1 MADSDGGYVFR
12 LPDLGEGAVEAE
24 IVAWRVELGAEVRE
38 DDLLVEVMTDKAT
51 MEITSPV
58 SGRLVSRKGKVGE
71 SLPVGS
77 VLAVFETDAAT
88 SGAAEVRD
96 AAEVPGTD
104 AVDRAAV
111 APAVPAEEDDEP
123 FYERDYRSSAATPE
137 PHGAKPIA
145 APAVRKRAEDLRLDL
160 ATIAGTGPEGRI
172 THADLDTRLTA
183 SAPVARSTSSAARPD
198 EQVKVVGL
206 RRKIAEKMAESKRR
220 IPHYAYVEELDVTEL
235 EALRAHLN
243 ARFAKDRSKLTL
255 LPFLITALAKALAD
269 YPQINATYDDE
280 AGVLTRHGAVHVGL
294 ATQTPNGL
302 MVPVIR
308 DAQARDLWALA
319 AEIVRLSSAAR
330 DGSAKR
336 YELSGSTITV
346 TSLGPL
352 GGIAHTPVVNH
363 PEVAIVGPNRIVERP
378 VIRDGQIVPRKL
390 MNLSASFDHRIV
402 DGYDAASFIQA
413 VKGLLEY
420 PSMLFIA

>member
-1 MADSDGGYVFR
+1 MAEGASPESGYVFR

-24 IVAWRVELGAEVRE
+24 IVAWHVEPGAAVAE

-58 SGRLVSRKGKVGE
+58 TGRLVSRHGEVGE
-71 SLPVGS
+71 ALPVGS
-77 VLAVFETDAAT
+77 PLAVFEADAAT
-88 SGAAEVRD
+88 VEAAGARDEEPQPGKDAVERAERAPAAEP
-96 AAEVPGTD
+96 VP
-104 AVDRAAV
+104 
-111 APAVPAEEDDEP
+111 
-123 FYERDYRSSAATPE
+123 SAAKAAAP
-137 PHGAKPIA
+137 PRGAHPLA
-145 APAVRKRAEDLRLDL
+145 APAVRKRAEELGIDLSAVR
-160 ATIAGTGPEGRI
+160 GTGPDGRI
-172 THADLDTRLTA
+172 THEDLDARLAGGGVTTR
-183 SAPVARSTSSAARPD
+183 SARPATRPD

-243 ARFAKDRSKLTL
+243 TRFALSRPKLTL
-255 LPFLITALAKALAD
+255 LPFLITALTKALAD
-269 YPQINATYDDE
+269 FPQINATYDDE
-280 AGVLTRHGAVHVGL
+280 AGVVTRHGAVHMGL

-308 DAQARDLWALA
+308 DAQAQDLWDLA
-319 AEIVRLSSAAR
+319 REIVRLSSAAR

-336 YELSGSTITV
+336 DELSGSTITV

-352 GGIAHTPVVNH
+352 GGIAHTPVVNY

-378 VIRDGQIVPRKL
+378 VYRDGQIVPRKL

-402 DGYDAASFIQA
+402 DGFDAASFIQA
-413 VKGLLEY
+413 VKGLLEH
-420 PSMLFIA
+420 PATLFIA